1 MRKLLLLISLFV
13 TTVMMAGQ
21 VDQETAKQKAMAF
34 ATVKMGLK
42 AQKSLR
48 ATSSGVRHASN
59 RAAEREY
66 LHVFNIDGGGYVIVS
81 GDDRTEEILGYSLT
95 GTFDANKIPDNM
107 RGFLQEYVDGIQYLD
122 DHNIKV
128 DKSAHRSNRAPKE
141 SIAPLVK
148 TQWDQWAPYNI
159 YCPQINDNER
169 GLTGCGATALAQ
181 VINYWQHPKTT
192 PTIPGYKSARL
203 NIDIEALDPITIDWD
218 HMQDTYTCY
227 NDKSKTVENA
237 STEEKAV
244 GMLMRICGQA
254 LEMDYG
260 TASMGGSSAYTDGPY
275 KALVKY
281 LDYEEETLQFVQRV
295 NYSYSDWQ
303 ELIYNELA
311 NKRPVL
317 YTGQSAG
324 GGHLFVCD
332 GYDKDDFF
340 HINWGWSGGSDDYFR
355 LRLLNPYEQGAGG
368 SSTNEGF
375 GVSQDATIGIQP
387 NDGKATPKPTAL
399 SLYNMEF
406 DHHVITRNS
415 SEEDFD
421 LSGAFTYYLINN
433 NGGAFTFDVGLRID
447 YGGEKV
453 VEGKMWTSPEL
464 QDGWYTWHDW
474 LPSLGKGWSNG
485 TYQLY
490 FISSLKD
497 EENWSVIR
505 GMEDAPL
512 VFTINDNT
520 LTFTVPED
528 EMADV
533 KDLEFTSTV
542 EGELKK
548 ESELTI
554 NVTVKNNNALK
565 PFRSSIYYD
574 VNENANFIPAGFLEV
589 EGGKTATFSFNYTP
603 PTEGTYKIRL
613 LFWEANVIWETP
625 IEFVVGEPT
634 PGYKLEVTGYSSNSK
649 VDGETFYVEGDEF
662 EAALKIKNTGD
673 ANYTGNIL
681 IYYYCHVIEEDKWYY
696 MTEEPDKKPLILFA
710 GKETTINA
718 SLTNPKWDECDLYCI
733 GFAYTTDGEDEY
745 FEETEDFEF
754 RTGSGVNMIKVVP
767 KDMTGKIYDLQGRR
781 IDAANIESLKPGMY
795 IINGKKV
802 MIKRK

>member
-13 TTVMMAGQ
+13 TTAVMAGQ

-128 DKSAHRSNRAPKE
+128 DKSAHRSNRAAKE
-141 SIAPLVK
+141 SIAPLVE

-237 STEEKAV
+237 TTEEKAV

-275 KALVKY
+275 KALLKY
-281 LDYEEETLQFVQRV
+281 FDYEEATLQYVQRV

-311 NKRPVL
+311 AGRPVL

-332 GYDKDDFF
+332 GYEKDDFF
-340 HINWGWSGGSDDYFR
+340 HINWGWSGGSDGNFR
-355 LRLLNPYEQGAGG
+355 LRLLNPDDQGAGG
-368 SSTNEGF
+368 SSTNEGY

-387 NDGKATPKPTAL
+387 NDGKVTKDVNL
-399 SLYNMEF
+399 SLYNLELQNKTT
-406 DHHVITRNS
+406 TRTAAT
-415 SEEDFD
+415 EDFS
-421 LSGAFTYYLINN
+421 LYELVQYFLINSG
-433 NGGAFTFDVGLRID
+433 NGGLYSFDVGVRIVNSSNTTVLE
-447 YGGEKV
+447 EKLYDM
-453 VEGKMWTSPEL
+453 ELENNYYTSWNYMSEFGKNQP
-464 QDGWYTWHDW
+464 D
-474 LPSLGKGWSNG
+474 G
-485 TYQLY
+485 TYKLY
-490 FISSLKD
+490 LLSRETGTTTWKICK
-497 EENWSVIR
+497 
-505 GMEDAPL
+505 GMEDAPIL
-512 VFTINDNT
+512 LTISGNT
-520 LTFTVPED
+520 LTVTIPESK
-528 EMADV
+528 MAEV

-542 EGELKK
+542 EGELIK

-554 NVTVKNNNALK
+554 NVTVKNNNASK
-565 PFRSSIYYD
+565 PFRANMYYD
-574 VNENANFIPAGFLEV
+574 VNGDNNFIPAGFLEV
-589 EGGKTATFSFNYTP
+589 EGGKTTTFSFNYTP
-603 PTEGTYKIRL
+603 QANGTYKIRL
-613 LFWEANVIWETP
+613 QFQELNVIWETP

-634 PGYKLEVTGYSSNSK
+634 PEAKLEVTGFDTNIK

-733 GFAYTTDGEDEY
+733 GFGYTTDGDDEY
-745 FEETEDFEF
+745 FGETKDFEF

-802 MIKRK
+802 VIKKR

>member
-13 TTVMMAGQ
+13 TTAVMAGQ

-48 ATSSGVRHASN
+48 ATSSGVRKASN
-59 RAAEREY
+59 RAAERDY

-128 DKSAHRSNRAPKE
+128 EKAAYSSNRATKA

-192 PTIPGYKSARL
+192 PTIPGYTSGRL

-260 TASMGGSSAYTDGPY
+260 TASMGGSSAYTSGPY

-281 LDYEEETLQFVQRV
+281 LDYEEATLQFVQRV
-295 NYSYSDWQ
+295 DYSYSEWQ

-355 LRLLNPYEQGAGG
+355 LNLLNPYSQGAGG
-368 SSTNEGF
+368 SSTNEGY

-387 NDGKATPKPTAL
+387 NDVTVTKDVNL
-399 SLYNMEF
+399 SLYNLELQNKTT
-406 DHHVITRNS
+406 TRTAAT
-415 SEEDFD
+415 EDFS
-421 LSGAFTYYLINN
+421 LYELVKYFLINSG
-433 NGGAFTFDVGLRID
+433 NGGLYSFDVGVRIVNSSNTTVLE
-447 YGGEKV
+447 EKLYDM
-453 VEGKMWTSPEL
+453 ELENNYYTSWNYMSEFGKNQP
-464 QDGWYTWHDW
+464 D
-474 LPSLGKGWSNG
+474 G
-485 TYQLY
+485 TYKLY
-490 FISSLKD
+490 LLSRETGTTPWKICK
-497 EENWSVIR
+497 
-505 GMEDAPL
+505 GMEDAPIL
-512 VFTINDNT
+512 LTINGNT
-520 LTFTVPED
+520 LTVTMPESK
-528 EMADV
+528 MAEV
-533 KDLEFTSTV
+533 KDLELTPTV

-565 PFRSSIYYD
+565 PFRANMYYD
-574 VNENANFIPAGFLEV
+574 VNGDNNFIPAGFLEV
-589 EGGKTATFSFNYTP
+589 EGGETTTFSFNYTP
-603 PTEGTYKIRL
+603 QANGTYKIRL
-613 LFWEANVIWETP
+613 QFQELNVICEKP

-634 PGYKLEVTGYSSNSK
+634 PEYKLEVTDYSSNSK
-649 VDGETFYVEGDEF
+649 VDGETYYVEGDEF
-662 EAALKIKNTGD
+662 QATLKIKNTGE

-733 GFAYTTDGEDEY
+733 GFAYTTDGEDGY
-745 FEETEDFEF
+745 FGETEDFEF